1 MFERFTERARQVVV
15 LAQEEARIL
24 KHNYIGTE
32 HILLGLLREEEGLA
46 ARVLESLDITVER
59 VRAQVVRIVGS
70 GEEVTSGQIPFTPR
84 AKKVLELALREA
96 LSLGHNYIG
105 TEHILLGL
113 VRENEGVAARIL
125 LDFDA
130 DSEKIRNEVIRMLS
144 GPGGRRQGQGQG
156 QQGEGKKSS
165 KLLDQF
171 GRNLTKL
178 AAEAKLDPVVGRE
191 TEIER
196 IMQIL
201 SRRTKNNPVLIGEP
215 GVGKTAVVEGLA
227 SRITSGE
234 VPELLKNKQIYTLDL
249 AALVAGSKYRGEF
262 EERLKK
268 VMKEITQRG
277 DIILFI
283 DELHNLVGAGA
294 AEGAIDAASILKPAL
309 ARGELQTIG
318 ATTLDEYRK
327 YLERDSALE
336 RRFQQIRVDQP
347 STEETV
353 QILKGLRDRYEAHHR
368 VGITDEALDSAAE
381 LADRYISDRF
391 LPDKAIDLIDEAA
404 SRARIKSMT
413 APPVYR
419 DLEEEIETTRRDKE
433 AAIEAQ
439 EFEKAANLRD
449 QERQLTNKKRDLEE
463 QWRSGESG
471 ERPEIAEEE
480 IADIVSMWTGIPVFK
495 LTEAETQKL
504 MRMEEELHK
513 RVIGQDAAVEA
524 VAKAIRRSRAGL
536 KDPKRPTGSF
546 IFLGPSGV
554 GKTEL
559 GRTLAEFLFGDEE
572 AMVRIDMSEYMEKH
586 SVSRLVGSPPGYIGY
601 DEGGQLT
608 EAVRRKPYSVL
619 LLDEIEKA
627 HPDVFNILLQILED
641 GRLTDAQ
648 GRTVDFRNAIVIM
661 TSNIGAN
668 EIAKNTGV
676 GFTVSDETGLSYDD
690 MKNRIMGEL
699 KKVFR
704 PEFLNRIDEV
714 IVFHKLA
721 REEVREIVELLMK
734 RVRESLAER
743 ELSLNLSEEATDLLV
758 EKGWDPSM
766 GARPLRRAIQRYIE
780 DPLADQVLAQN
791 AEPGSTV
798 EVDKADRDPD
808 DKDSEDEV
816 KISITKPRKRE
827 AVGVGGGAPGG
838 PEGDSGESSSEG
850 EPEGSDEGLP
860 DDPDVLPDVP
870 DAPPAPESEDK

>member
-1 MFERFTERARQVVV
+1 VVV
-15 LAQEEARIL
+15 LAQEEARTL

-144 GPGGRRQGQGQG
+144 GPGGRRQGQGG
-156 QQGEGKKSS
+156 GSGGSGSGAAPGEGKKSS

-178 AAEAKLDPVVGRE
+178 AAEGKLDPVVGRE

-227 SRITSGE
+227 QRITNSD

-336 RRFQQIRVDQP
+336 RRFQQIRVEEPSIDQ
-347 STEETV
+347 TV
-353 QILKGLRDRYEAHHR
+353 EILKGLRDRYEQHHK
-368 VGITDEALDSAAE
+368 VQITDEALKAAGE
-381 LADRYISDRF
+381 LASRYIADRF

-404 SRARIKSMT
+404 SRMRIKSMT
-413 APPVYR
+413 SPPANKE
-419 DLEEEIETTRRDKE
+419 LESEVETTRREKE

-439 EFEKAANLRD
+439 EFEKAAALRD
-449 QERQLTNKKRDLEE
+449 KERKLTNKKHEFE
-463 QWRSGESG
+463 KEWESG
-471 ERPEIAEEE
+471 ETGERPSIGEEE

-513 RVIGQDAAVEA
+513 RVIGQHPAVE
-524 VAKAIRRSRAGL
+524 VISKAIRRSRAGL

-559 GRTLAEFLFGDEE
+559 ARTLAEFLFGDDES
-572 AMVRIDMSEYMEKH
+572 MIRIDMSEYMEKH
-586 SVSRLVGSPPGYIGY
+586 AVSRLVGSPPGYIGY

-648 GRTVDFRNAIVIM
+648 GRTVDFRHAIVIM
-661 TSNIGAN
+661 TSNIGAA
-668 EIAKNTGV
+668 EIARNTPL
-676 GFTVSDETGLSYDD
+676 GFAVSDDETGITYED

-704 PEFLNRIDEV
+704 PEFLNRIDDV
-714 IVFHKLA
+714 IVFHKLQK
-721 REEVREIVELLMK
+721 EEIKQIVELLLL
-734 RVRESLAER
+734 RIRESMAER
-743 ELSLNLSEEATDLLV
+743 ELQLELTDPAKDLLV

-780 DPLADQVLAQN
+780 DPLADFVLREQLT
-791 AEPGSTV
+791 PGATV
-798 EVDKADRDPD
+798 VVNPAPEGEEGEVRLTI
-808 DKDSEDEV
+808 V
-816 KISITKPRKRE
+816 KPKKQKTP
-827 AVGVGGGAPGG
+827 VGVGAEGGGVEELAA
-838 PEGDSGESSSEG
+838 GED
-850 EPEGSDEGLP
+850 PPDSDE
-860 DDPDVLPDVP
+860 
-870 DAPPAPESEDK
+870 PPEES

>member
-15 LAQEEARIL
+15 LAQEEARTL

-144 GPGGRRQGQGQG
+144 GPGSRQRGAGAAAG
-156 QQGEGKKSS
+156 APAAQGEGKKSS

-178 AAEAKLDPVVGRE
+178 ASEGKLDPVVGRE

-201 SRRTKNNPVLIGEP
+201 SRRTKNNPVLVGEP

-227 SRITSGE
+227 QRITNAD
-234 VPELLKNKQIYTLDL
+234 VPELLKGKQIYTLDL

-318 ATTLDEYRK
+318 ATTLEEYRK

-336 RRFQQIRVDQP
+336 RRFQKITVDQP
-347 STEETV
+347 TTEETV
-353 QILKGLRDRYEAHHR
+353 QILKGLRDRYEQHHK
-368 VGITDEALDSAAE
+368 VNITDEALEAAAD

-404 SRARIKSMT
+404 SRMRIKSMT
-413 APPVYR
+413 SPPVYR
-419 DLEEEIETTRRDKE
+419 ELEDEIEETRRAKE

-449 QERQLTNKKRDLEE
+449 KERRLTQKKRELAE
-463 QWRSGESG
+463 QWEAGEST
-471 ERPEIAEEE
+471 ERPAIGEEE

-495 LTEAETQKL
+495 LTEAETAKL
-504 MRMEEELHK
+504 MRMEDELHK
-513 RVIGQDAAVEA
+513 RVIGQHPAIEV
-524 VAKAIRRSRAGL
+524 VSKAIRRSRAGL

-559 GRTLAEFLFGDEE
+559 ARTLAEFLFGDEDT
-572 AMVRIDMSEYMEKH
+572 MIRIDMSEYMEKH
-586 SVSRLVGSPPGYIGY
+586 AVSRLVGSPPGYIGY

-648 GRTVDFRNAIVIM
+648 GRTVDFRHCIVIM
-661 TSNIGAN
+661 TSNIGAA
-668 EIAKNTGV
+668 EIARNTPL
-676 GFTVSDETGLSYDD
+676 GFAVSDDETGITYDD

-721 REEVREIVELLMK
+721 KDEIKEIVELLLRRIRQSM
-734 RVRESLAER
+734 AER
-743 ELSLNLSEEATDLLV
+743 ELQLELSEDAKDMLV
-758 EKGWDPSM
+758 DKGWDPAM
-766 GARPLRRAIQRYIE
+766 GARPLRRAIQRYVE
-780 DPLADQVLAQN
+780 DPLADFVLRQQVAS
-791 AEPGSTV
+791 GSTV
-798 EVDKADRDPD
+798 LVEKPEQA
-808 DKDSEDEV
+808 EDGSDGEV
-816 KISITKPRKRE
+816 KLTVIEPAPKPTP
-827 AVGVGGGAPGG
+827 VGVGATDG
-838 PEGDSGESSSEG
+838 PEE
-850 EPEGSDEGLP
+850 
-860 DDPDVLPDVP
+860 
-870 DAPPAPESEDK
+870 PAPESDSPETPSDAE